1 MTPQVAVVGAGAA
14 GVGVADALGEVAVDA
29 TLFEKARGVGGR
41 AATRRKHG
49 CRYDHGANY
58 VKEADDRTV
67 ELLRSLGED
76 GLVDVGKPVWTFDA
90 DGRIEP
96 GDEGRG
102 HRGKWTWEAG
112 ITQFTKRVFARSG
125 ATLHTST
132 RTESLSRRDG
142 DWWLRDAGG
151 GDHGPYDAVVLT
163 PPAPQTAALL
173 DATDWDDPR
182 RERLADAVRAVPY
195 RSIRSFLLHYD
206 FEREYPWYGLVNPD
220 REHDV
225 GWLSREELKPGH
237 VPDGESL
244 FVVQT
249 SPEWSA
255 THFDDDREAVAP
267 DVADAVAE
275 LLEEPD
281 RRDPDWVDDQRWR
294 YALPDDAVDADALAD
309 GRAAGLFFAGDW
321 LVGEGRVHEAFWNGV
336 DVGERVRSHLEGA
349 N

>member
-1 MTPQVAVVGAGAA
+1 VTPQVAVVGAGAA
-14 GVGVADALGEVAVDA
+14 GVGVADALREVAVDV

-76 GLVDVGKPVWTFDA
+76 GLVDVGRPVWTFDA
-90 DGRIEP
+90 DDRIEP

-102 HRGKWTWEAG
+102 TRGKWTWVAG
-112 ITQFTKRVFARSG
+112 ITQFAKRVFARSG

-132 RTESLSRRDG
+132 RVESLSRRDG
-142 DWWLRDAGG
+142 DWWLRDADG
-151 GDHGPYDAVVLT
+151 GDHGPYDAAVLT

-195 RSIRSFLLHYD
+195 RSIRSVLLHYD
-206 FEREYPWYGLVNPD
+206 FEREYPWYGLVNAD
-220 REHDV
+220 REHDI
-225 GWLSREELKPGH
+225 GWLSREEAKPGH

-244 FVVQT
+244 LVVQM

-255 THFDDDREAVAP
+255 ARFEDDLDSVAP
-267 DVADAVAE
+267 DVADAVAG
-275 LLEEPD
+275 LLDEPD
-281 RRDPDWVDDQRWR
+281 RRDYDWVDDQGWR
-294 YALPDDAVDADALAD
+294 YALPDDAADADALTDA
-309 GRAAGLFFAGDW
+309 RSAGLFFAGDW

-336 DVGERVRSHLEGA
+336 DVGERVRSHLEGT